1 MEEKNEVKKKDN
13 YWIVTVIVLAA
24 IILGMGGYIAY
35 DKVATPKPVE
45 SESVESESAKESS
58 KTVTDEVLNNL
69 IAGLVS
75 SDKGVSLYGDVKI
88 NAEESGKDF
97 ILFNVYE
104 YMKKNNIE
112 PAPGINPSDG
122 TKISKEKINK
132 YINEKYNT
140 TIKYDLPAA
149 TNESDVVGEIGCIS
163 IFSLDAE
170 NWSAVSV
177 GKTCGNDNLSHKLV
191 NKEETNDELVL
202 YTNVA
207 GCYTELQSV
216 ECRKG
221 ISINTGEKLFLCN
234 SESEYS
240 ENCPDEVSY
249 DKNLSLEEYT
259 NYVLSNM
266 SDKLRTYKVVF
277 KKADGN
283 YYFVSSEIYKS

>member
-1 MEEKNEVKKKDN
+1 MEEQKKEEKKDN

-24 IILGMGGYIAY
+24 IILGIGGYFAY
-35 DKVATPKPVE
+35 DKVSTPKPVE
-45 SESVESESAKESS
+45 SESEESESVKENTE
-58 KTVTDEVLNNL
+58 TVTDEELNKLVDGL
-69 IAGLVS
+69 IS
-75 SDKGVSLYGDVKI
+75 NDKTISLYGDVKI

-97 ILFNVYE
+97 ILFNVFE
-104 YMKKNNIE
+104 YMKENNIE
-112 PAPGINPSDG
+112 PSPGINANDG
-122 TKISKEKINK
+122 TKISKEEISK
-132 YINEKYNT
+132 YINKKYNT
-140 TIKYDLPAA
+140 NIKYDLPSA
-149 TNESDVVGEIGCIS
+149 TSESDVVGEIGCIS

-170 NWSAVSV
+170 NWSAVLV
-177 GKTCGNDNLSHKLV
+177 GKTCGSDNLSHKLV

-234 SESEYS
+234 SEREYS

-259 NYVLSNM
+259 NYIINNM
-266 SDKLRTYKVVF
+266 SDKLRTYKVTF
-277 KKADGN
+277 KKVDGK

>member
-24 IILGMGGYIAY
+24 IILGIGGYFAY
-35 DKVATPKPVE
+35 DKVSTPKPVE
-45 SESVESESAKESS
+45 SESKESESVKENTE
-58 KTVTDEVLNNL
+58 TVTDEELNKLFDGL
-69 IAGLVS
+69 IS
-75 SDKGVSLYGDVKI
+75 SNKAISLYGDVKI

-97 ILFNVYE
+97 ILFNVFE
-104 YMKKNNIE
+104 YMKENNIE
-112 PAPGINPSDG
+112 PSPGINANDG
-122 TKISKEKINK
+122 TKISKEEINK

-140 TIKYDLPAA
+140 NIKYDLPSA
-149 TNESDVVGEIGCIS
+149 TSESDVVGEIGCIS

-170 NWSAVSV
+170 NWSAVLV

-234 SESEYS
+234 SEREYS

-259 NYVLSNM
+259 NYIINNM
-266 SDKLRTYKVVF
+266 SDKLRTYKVTF
-277 KKADGN
+277 KKVDGK